1 LEEFC
6 FDESLITNFE
16 VRRRNP
22 ILICRT
28 LVLFLRKSDGISEFC
43 MELVEVS
50 DVLVCMSR
58 NKIIFWMDGDGR
70 VIAFVGKERRNS
82 GCSIW
87 SIVIS
92 KLGQRKE
99 QTPVI
104 LLIVGI
110 HTEILLQGLVDSFG
124 LTITFRV
131 ISGGEVQLHI
141 KGLS

>member
-1 LEEFC
+1 
-6 FDESLITNFE
+6 
-16 VRRRNP
+16 
-22 ILICRT
+22 
-28 LVLFLRKSDGISEFC
+28 

-50 DVLVCMSR
+50 DVLVCTSG
-58 NKIIFWMDGDGR
+58 NKIVFRMDGDGR
-70 VIAFVGKERRNS
+70 VIAFVGEERRYS

-110 HTEILLQGLVDSFG
+110 HMEILLQGLVDSFG
-124 LTITFRV
+124 LTITFWV
-131 ISGGEVQLHI
+131 ISESEVQLHI